1 MESYSSFQQ
10 SISKPSYR
18 PSQALV
24 DIRYIGEENIYDCIN
39 ENARVVIAKLG
50 RHDFRG
56 RPPVMLETR
65 PIHTF
70 IDGNKYQGQWNPAT
84 NKFEGQG
91 IFVWSND
98 GSIYEG
104 YYRNG
109 MRNGRGRYIYYN
121 GDVYEGAWRDD
132 KRHGTGKWI

>member
-1 MESYSSFQQ
+1 
-10 SISKPSYR
+10 
-18 PSQALV
+18 
-24 DIRYIGEENIYDCIN
+24 
-39 ENARVVIAKLG
+39 
-50 RHDFRG
+50 
-56 RPPVMLETR
+56 MLETR